1 MATLES
7 NQANE
12 VEDQGS
18 SSEAEDVVKR
28 PLLYNKF
35 FYKIN

>member
-18 SSEAEDVVKR
+18 YNVVKR